1 MKHVFLSSK
10 FCVCARIVL
19 NVMREIAE
27 RYVQRQQRYVL
38 EFRVHYFGTCESF
51 AEETQE
57 SSHLK
62 KQGRRAT
69 RQVPFPPEGTPA
81 TQSAGF
87 PPVPPRPTERARGPF
102 YPLFRSNPPQRG
114 GGQENHQTHKGGLLC
129 GRRWLGQV
137 VLDAPAVLGKEGGVG
152 RGRLGVHVKG
162 HDTTGNN
169 MALVTE
175 EHP

>member
-1 MKHVFLSSK
+1 MRNVKHVFLSSK

-114 GGQENHQTHKGGLLC
+114 GGHEKTQEPPK
-129 GRRWLGQV
+129 R
-137 VLDAPAVLGKEGGVG
+137 LDSAGMLPNCVIGHELNVKYFAHL
-152 RGRLGVHVKG
+152 RG
-162 HDTTGNN
+162 
-169 MALVTE
+169 
-175 EHP
+175 PSF